1 MLKRAFPTLCVASIC
16 VLAASAL
23 APCGEPAWA
32 QSPFNCTDLTPP
44 SGWPP
49 GDSDFTAMS
58 LTGAGAVYGT
68 IGCAVGQPPSPV
80 THAGSW
86 VGGAF
91 TDLSGATSTSGLS
104 ADSATSIRRAP

>member
-1 MLKRAFPTLCVASIC
+1 MLKRAFPDPCVASIC

-32 QSPFNCTDLTPP
+32 SPPFNCTDLTPP
-44 SGWPP
+44 SGSAARRQRFHRDEPHWP
-49 GDSDFTAMS
+49 
-58 LTGAGAVYGT
+58 GAVYGT
-68 IGCAVGQPPSPV
+68 SAARWDSPPSPV

-91 TDLSGATSTSGLS
+91 TDLSGATLTSGLS
-104 ADSATSIRRAP
+104 ADSAT